1 MMNLKEEIEAK
12 KQYIDNEL
20 DNILPSESAY
30 PGILF
35 KSMRYSVFAGGKRL
49 RPILILAACE
59 MFGGDDKKAAPFACA
74 MEMIHTYSL
83 IHDDLPAID
92 NDNLRRGRLT
102 NHKAFGEN
110 IAILA
115 GDALLSY
122 AFEVMANAVAKNT
135 DEASAKALQS
145 IAFGAGING
154 MVSGQVVDVISE
166 GKKLEKR
173 EMDFIHINKTAAM
186 IVASVK
192 AGAYLGGAKQEDVD
206 NLEKAALKLGLAF
219 QIQDDILDV
228 TGTFEELGKPLHS
241 DEKNEKATYV
251 SMFGLERS
259 TEIVEELSGNA
270 ENIFMSFG
278 EKGRFLAELTKY
290 LVKRRS

>member
-92 NDNLRRGRLT
+92 NDNFRRGRLT

-206 NLEKAALKLGLAF
+206 SLEKAALKLGLAF

-259 TEIVEELSGNA
+259 TEIVEELSGDA

>member
-20 DNILPSESAY
+20 DSILPSESAY

-92 NDNLRRGRLT
+92 NDNFRRGRLT

-135 DEASAKALQS
+135 DEASAKALQA

-192 AGAYLGGAKQEDVD
+192 AGAYLGGAKQADVD
-206 NLEKAALKLGLAF
+206 KLEKAALKLGLAF
-219 QIQDDILDV
+219 QIQDDILDI

-259 TEIVEELSGNA
+259 TEIVEELSSDA

>member
-59 MFGGDDKKAAPFACA
+59 MFGGDNKKAAPFACA

-92 NDNLRRGRLT
+92 NDNFRRGRLT

-145 IAFGAGING
+145 IAFGAGIHG

-259 TEIVEELSGNA
+259 TEIVEELSGDA

>member
-92 NDNLRRGRLT
+92 NDNFRRGRLT

-154 MVSGQVVDVISE
+154 MVSGQVADVISE

-259 TEIVEELSGNA
+259 TEIVEELSGDA

>member
-92 NDNLRRGRLT
+92 NDNVRRGRLT

-206 NLEKAALKLGLAF
+206 SLEKAALKLGLAF

-259 TEIVEELSGNA
+259 TEIVEELSGDA

>member
-59 MFGGDDKKAAPFACA
+59 MFGGDNKKAAPFACA

-92 NDNLRRGRLT
+92 NDNFRRGRLT

-206 NLEKAALKLGLAF
+206 SLEKAALKLGLAF

-259 TEIVEELSGNA
+259 TEIVEELSGDA

>member
-154 MVSGQVVDVISE
+154 MVSGQDVDVISE

-259 TEIVEELSGNA
+259 TEIVEELSGDA

>member
-20 DNILPSESAY
+20 YNILPSESAY

-192 AGAYLGGAKQEDVD
+192 AGAYLGGAKQEDVE

-259 TEIVEELSGNA
+259 TEIVEELSGDA

>member
-92 NDNLRRGRLT
+92 NDNFRRGRLT

-259 TEIVEELSGNA
+259 TEIVEELSGDA

>member
-30 PGILF
+30 PGILL

-59 MFGGDDKKAAPFACA
+59 MFGGNDKKAAPFACA

-92 NDNLRRGRLT
+92 NDNFRRGRLT

-206 NLEKAALKLGLAF
+206 SLEKAALKLGLAF

-259 TEIVEELSGNA
+259 TEIVEELSGDA

>member
-92 NDNLRRGRLT
+92 NDNFRRGRLT

-135 DEASAKALQS
+135 DEASAKALQA

-206 NLEKAALKLGLAF
+206 KLEKAALKLGLAF
-219 QIQDDILDV
+219 QIQDDILDI

-259 TEIVEELSGNA
+259 TEIVEELSSDA

>member
-92 NDNLRRGRLT
+92 NDNFRRGRLT

-206 NLEKAALKLGLAF
+206 SLEKAALKLGLAF

-259 TEIVEELSGNA
+259 TEIVEELSGDA

-290 LVKRRS
+290 LVKRCS

>member
-59 MFGGDDKKAAPFACA
+59 MFGGNDKKAAPFACA

-92 NDNLRRGRLT
+92 NDNFRRGRLT

-206 NLEKAALKLGLAF
+206 SLEKAALKLGLAF

-259 TEIVEELSGNA
+259 TEIVEELSGDA

>member
-59 MFGGDDKKAAPFACA
+59 MFGGNDKKAAPFACA

-92 NDNLRRGRLT
+92 NDNFRRGRLT

-259 TEIVEELSGNA
+259 TEIVEELSGDA

>member
-135 DEASAKALQS
+135 DEASAKALQA

-192 AGAYLGGAKQEDVD
+192 AGAYLGGAKQADVD
-206 NLEKAALKLGLAF
+206 KLEKAALKLGLAF
-219 QIQDDILDV
+219 QIQDDILDI

-259 TEIVEELSGNA
+259 TEIVEELSSDA

>member
-35 KSMRYSVFAGGKRL
+35 KSMRYSVLAGGKRL
-49 RPILILAACE
+49 RPVLILAACE

-259 TEIVEELSGNA
+259 TEIVEELSGDA

>member
-259 TEIVEELSGNA
+259 TEIVEELSGDA

>member
-20 DNILPSESAY
+20 DNTLPSESAY

-259 TEIVEELSGNA
+259 TEIVEELSGDA

>member
-192 AGAYLGGAKQEDVD
+192 AGAYLGGAKQEDID

-259 TEIVEELSGNA
+259 TEIVEELSGDA

>member
-20 DNILPSESAY
+20 DNLLPSESSY

-35 KSMRYSVFAGGKRL
+35 KAMRYSVFAGGKRL
-49 RPILILAACE
+49 RPILVLAACR

-74 MEMIHTYSL
+74 VEMIHTYSL

-92 NDNLRRGRLT
+92 NDNFRRGRLT

-122 AFEVMANAVAKNT
+122 AFEVMANAVAKNR
-135 DEASAKALQS
+135 DEYSAKALQA

-186 IVASVK
+186 LVASVK

-206 NLEKAALKLGLAF
+206 RLEKAALKLGLAF
-219 QIQDDILDV
+219 QIQDDILDM

-241 DEKNEKATYV
+241 DEKNEKSTYV
-251 SMFGLERS
+251 SMFGLEKS
-259 TEIVEELSGNA
+259 AEIVKELSDDA
-270 ENIFMSFG
+270 EGIFKSFG
-278 EKGRFLAELTKY
+278 EKGIFLAELTKY

>member
-59 MFGGDDKKAAPFACA
+59 MFGGDNKKAAPFACA

-92 NDNLRRGRLT
+92 NDNFRRGRLT

-259 TEIVEELSGNA
+259 TEIVEELSGDA

>member
-92 NDNLRRGRLT
+92 NDNFRRGRLT

-228 TGTFEELGKPLHS
+228 TGTFEELGKSLHS

-259 TEIVEELSGNA
+259 TEIVEELSGDA